1 MRIGLATCLVKPE
14 EDPDEG
20 PLLASLR
27 RAGATCDLLPW
38 DDPSRDP
45 AAFDLVVVRS
55 TWNYP
60 RDPDGF
66 RAWIDRAASATRVLN
81 PPAILRWNLHK
92 RYLLELE
99 SGGVPI
105 VPTLFVDRFA
115 RIDLRAA
122 LRARGWDDVV
132 VKPAV
137 SAASYRTRR
146 FDRGALDE
154 AEKFLAGLI
163 AERDAM
169 VQPYLPSVETHP
181 ERSVMWIDGLVT
193 HAVEKMPRLAG
204 AHEDVSGARGVE
216 DEERDLV
223 ARALAGRTEGLLYA
237 RADFMRDLDG
247 RSVLSELE
255 LLEPSLFLLQHPPAL
270 ARLAAAII
278 GAARAAVL
286 RRSGPSPR
294 AREAGR

>member
-1 MRIGLATCLVKPE
+1 MRIGLATCARKPE

-20 PLLASLR
+20 PLLTALR

-38 DDPSRDP
+38 DDPAQSP

-60 RDPDGF
+60 RDPDRF
-66 RAWIDRAASATRVLN
+66 RAWIDLAASATRVLN

-99 SGGVPI
+99 SVGVPI
-105 VPTLFVDRFA
+105 VPTLFVDRSA
-115 RIDLRAA
+115 RVDLGAA
-122 LRARGWDDVV
+122 LRARGWEDIV

-137 SAASYRTRR
+137 SAASYLTRR
-146 FDRGALDE
+146 FDRGALDD
-154 AEKFLAGLI
+154 AEEFLAGLI

-204 AHEDVSGARGVE
+204 AHEAVSEARTVRP
-216 DEERDLV
+216 DERALL
-223 ARALAGRTEGLLYA
+223 ARALSGRAAGLLYA
-237 RADFMRDLDG
+237 RADFLRDLEG
-247 RSVLSELE
+247 RCVLSELE

-270 ARLAAAII
+270 ARLAAAIVRE
-278 GAARAAVL
+278 AQAAVL
-286 RRSGPSPR
+286 R
-294 AREAGR
+294 